1 MTNARSKERVASCHP
16 FFYPAISM
24 KGMKKLFP
32 ALATA
37 LLLVVAVSCAP
48 REKHAKYVFYF
59 IGDGM
64 GATHVAAAEAYLAQ
78 ERGVIGMDP
87 LCFTQFPVMGEAVS
101 CSASNIITDSSAA
114 GTALSTGEKTTN
126 GMLCIAPDSTTV
138 LKSISYRIHDAGYS
152 VGVMSTTPINHA
164 TPAAFFGHNI
174 KRGNYYAIGQELP
187 ATGFE
192 FFAGGGLYHP
202 NGKEGDAEVNLYDL
216 IAEGGYTLAY
226 GYEDFKAKQDAD
238 HIVLVQA
245 EGSEEICP
253 YALGRPEGALTL
265 SQIVEAA
272 VTVLERNPK
281 GFFLMAEGGLI
292 DWTAHSQ
299 DLAGTIFE
307 TLDFDQAISVAKAFY
322 DKHPEETLIVVTAD
336 HETGG
341 LALGK
346 RGYNYD
352 LTVIDKVKNASASTD
367 VEKYMNDPQSIDSI
381 NVEARVGWTT
391 YSHCGGPVPVW
402 AIGVGAERF
411 AGRQDNT
418 DLPKKICAAMGV
430 AF

>member
-1 MTNARSKERVASCHP
+1 MKRVMNIMA
-16 FFYPAISM
+16 A
-24 KGMKKLFP
+24 
-32 ALATA
+32 AV
-37 LLLVVAVSCAP
+37 LLLMTVSCA
-48 REKHAKYVFYF
+48 RQDARAKYVFYF

-87 LCFTQFPVMGEAVS
+87 LCFTQFPVMGEATS
-101 CSASNIITDSSAA
+101 FSASNIITDSSAA
-114 GTALSTGEKTTN
+114 GTALSTGEKTKN
-126 GMLCIAPDSTTV
+126 GMLCIAPDSTTN
-138 LKSISYRIHDAGYS
+138 LKSISYKIHEAGYS

-174 KRGNYYAIGQELP
+174 KRGNYYEIGKELP
-187 ATGFE
+187 LTGFE

-202 NGKEGDAEVNLYDL
+202 KGKDGDQEVSLYDM
-216 IAEGGYTLAY
+216 IADGGYTLAY
-226 GYEDFKAKQDAD
+226 GYEDFKTKKDAD

-272 VTVLERNPK
+272 ITVLERNPK

-307 TLDFDQAISVAKAFY
+307 ILDFDQAIAVANAFY
-322 DKHPEETLIVVTAD
+322 ERHPKETLIVVTAD

-341 LALGK
+341 IALGRK
-346 RGYNYD
+346 RYNYD
-352 LTVIDKVKNASASTD
+352 LTVIDKIKNASASTD
-367 VEKYMNDPQSIDSI
+367 VEQYMNDPKSIDSV
-381 NVEARVGWTT
+381 NEEANIGWTT
-391 YSHCGGPVPVW
+391 TSHCGGPVPVW
-402 AIGVGAERF
+402 AKGVGSERF
-411 AGRQDNT
+411 AARQDNT
-418 DLPKKICAAMGV
+418 DIPKKICAAMGV

>member
-1 MTNARSKERVASCHP
+1 MRRVINILA
-16 FFYPAISM
+16 
-24 KGMKKLFP
+24 GLVLLF
-32 ALATA
+32 
-37 LLLVVAVSCAP
+37 VAVSCTP
-48 REKHAKYVFYF
+48 QEKHAKYVFYF

-64 GATHVAAAEAYLAQ
+64 GFTHVAAAEAYLAQ

-87 LCFTQFPVMGEAVS
+87 LCFTQFPVLGEATS
-101 CSASNIITDSSAA
+101 FSANSIITDSSAA
-114 GTALSTGEKTTN
+114 GTALSTGEKTNN
-126 GMLCIAPDSTTV
+126 GMLCVAPDSTTN
-138 LKSISYRIHDAGYS
+138 LKSISYKIHEAGYS

-187 ATGFE
+187 GTGFE

-202 NGKEGDAEVNLYDL
+202 KGKEGNEEVSLYDR

-226 GYEDFKAKQDAD
+226 GFEDFKAKQESD

-245 EGSEEICP
+245 EGSEDICP
-253 YALGRPEGALTL
+253 YALDRPEGALTL
-265 SQIVEAA
+265 PQIVEAA
-272 VTVLERNPK
+272 ITVLERNPK

-307 TLDFDQAISVAKAFY
+307 ILDFDQAIAVANAFY
-322 DKHPEETLIVVTAD
+322 ERHPKETLIVVTAD

-341 LALGK
+341 ITLGRK
-346 RGYNYD
+346 GYTYD
-352 LTVIDKVKNASASTD
+352 LTVIDKIKNVSAPTD
-367 VEKYMNDPQSIDSI
+367 VEKYMNDAASIDSVNI
-381 NVEARVGWTT
+381 EARIGWTT

-402 AIGVGAERF
+402 AKGVGAEKF
-411 AGRQDNT
+411 AARQDNT
-418 DLPKKICAAMGV
+418 DIPKKICAIMGV

>member
-1 MTNARSKERVASCHP
+1 MAAAV
-16 FFYPAISM
+16 
-24 KGMKKLFP
+24 
-32 ALATA
+32 
-37 LLLVVAVSCAP
+37 LLVVAVSCTP

-64 GATHVAAAEAYLAQ
+64 GFTHVAAAEAYLAQ

-87 LCFTQFPVMGEAVS
+87 LCFTQFPVLGEATTF
-101 CSASNIITDSSAA
+101 SASNIITDSSAA
-114 GTALSTGEKTTN
+114 GTALSTGEKTSN
-126 GMLCIAPDSTTV
+126 HMLCIAPDSTT
-138 LKSISYRIHDAGYS
+138 LMKSIAYKIHEAGYS

-164 TPAAFFGHNI
+164 TPASFFGHNV
-174 KRGNYYAIGQELP
+174 KRGNYYAIGRELP
-187 ATGFE
+187 DSGFE
-192 FFAGGGLYHP
+192 FFGGGGLYHP
-202 NGKEGDAEVNLYDL
+202 NGKEKDEPENLYDL
-216 IAEGGYTLAY
+216 IAQGGYTLAY
-226 GYEDFKAKQDAD
+226 GYEDFKEKQDAE

-245 EGSEEICP
+245 EGSEDICP

-265 SQIVEAA
+265 SQIVSAA

-307 TLDFDQAISVAKAFY
+307 VLDFDQAIAVALEFY
-322 DKHPEETLIVVTAD
+322 DRHPDETLIVVTAD

-341 LALGK
+341 IALGRK
-346 RGYNYD
+346 GYTYD
-352 LTVIDKVKNASASTD
+352 LTVIDKIKNASAPTD
-367 VEKYMNDPQSIDSI
+367 VEQYMNDAKSIDSV
-381 NVEARVGWTT
+381 NEEARIGWTT

-402 AIGVGAERF
+402 AKGAGSAQF

-418 DLPKKICAAMGV
+418 DIPKKICAAMGV
-430 AF
+430 AW

>member
-1 MTNARSKERVASCHP
+1 MKRVMNIMA
-16 FFYPAISM
+16 A
-24 KGMKKLFP
+24 
-32 ALATA
+32 AV
-37 LLLVVAVSCAP
+37 LLLMTVSCA
-48 REKHAKYVFYF
+48 RQDARAKYVFYF

-87 LCFTQFPVMGEAVS
+87 LCFTQFPVMGEATS
-101 CSASNIITDSSAA
+101 FSASNIITDSSAA
-114 GTALSTGEKTTN
+114 GTALSTGEKTKN
-126 GMLCIAPDSTTV
+126 GMLCIAPDSTTN
-138 LKSISYRIHDAGYS
+138 LKSISYKIHEAGYS

-164 TPAAFFGHNI
+164 TPAAFFGHNV
-174 KRGNYYAIGQELP
+174 KRGNYYEIGKELP
-187 ATGFE
+187 LTGFE

-202 NGKEGDAEVNLYDL
+202 KGKDGDQEVSLYDM
-216 IAEGGYTLAY
+216 IADGGYTLAY
-226 GYEDFKAKQDAD
+226 GYEDFKTKKDAD

-272 VTVLERNPK
+272 ITVLERNPK

-307 TLDFDQAISVAKAFY
+307 ILDFDQAIAVANAFY
-322 DKHPEETLIVVTAD
+322 ERHPKETLIVVTAD

-341 LALGK
+341 IALGRK
-346 RGYNYD
+346 RYNYD
-352 LTVIDKVKNASASTD
+352 LTVIDKIKNASASTD
-367 VEKYMNDPQSIDSI
+367 VEQYMNDPKSIDSV
-381 NVEARVGWTT
+381 NEEASIGWTT
-391 YSHCGGPVPVW
+391 TSHTGGPVPVW
-402 AIGVGAERF
+402 AKGVGSERF
-411 AGRQDNT
+411 AARQDNT
-418 DLPKKICAAMGV
+418 DIPKKICAAMGV
-430 AF
+430 EF

>member
-1 MTNARSKERVASCHP
+1 MRR
-16 FFYPAISM
+16 
-24 KGMKKLFP
+24 LFNLA
-32 ALATA
+32 ALAVV
-37 LLLVVAVSCAP
+37 LCVAVSCG
-48 REKHAKYVFYF
+48 RQEKNAKYVFYF

-64 GATHVAAAEAYLAQ
+64 GFTHVAAAEAYLAQ

-87 LCFTQFPVMGEAVS
+87 LCFTQFPVLGEATS
-101 CSASNIITDSSAA
+101 FSASNIITDSSAA
-114 GTALSTGEKTTN
+114 GTALSTGEKTRN
-126 GMLCIAPDSTTV
+126 GMLCVAPDSVTN
-138 LKSISYRIHDAGYS
+138 LKSISYKIHEAGFS
-152 VGVMSTTPINHA
+152 VGVMSTTPVNHA

-174 KRGNYYAIGQELP
+174 KRGNYYEIGKEIP
-187 ATGFE
+187 GTGFE

-202 NGKEGDAEVNLYDL
+202 NGKEGDEEVNLYDW
-216 IAEGGYTLAY
+216 IADGGYTLAY
-226 GYEDFKAKQDAD
+226 GYEDFKTKQDAD

-265 SQIVEAA
+265 PQIVEAA
-272 VTVLERNPK
+272 ITVLERNPK

-307 TLDFDQAISVAKAFY
+307 VLDFDQAIAVARAFY
-322 DKHPEETLIVVTAD
+322 DRHPKETLIVVTAD

-341 LALGK
+341 LALGRK
-346 RGYNYD
+346 GYNYD
-352 LTVIDKVKNASASTD
+352 LTVIDKIKNTTTTTD
-367 VEKYMNDPQSIDSI
+367 VEEYMNDRQSLDAV
-381 NVEARVGWTT
+381 NEEARVGWTT
-391 YSHCGGPVPVW
+391 SSHTGGPVPVW
-402 AIGVGAERF
+402 ALGVGSEKF

-418 DLPKKICAAMGV
+418 DIPKKICASMGV

>member
-1 MTNARSKERVASCHP
+1 MRKIFN
-16 FFYPAISM
+16 I
-24 KGMKKLFP
+24 
-32 ALATA
+32 LAAAA
-37 LLLVVAVSCAP
+37 LLFMAVSCTSQ
-48 REKHAKYVFYF
+48 EKHAKYVFYF

-64 GATHVAAAEAYLAQ
+64 GFTHVAAAEAYLSQ

-87 LCFTQFPVMGEAVS
+87 LCFTQFPVLGLATTF
-101 CSASNIITDSSAA
+101 SASNIITDSSAA
-114 GTALSTGEKTTN
+114 GTALSVGEKTTN
-126 GMLCIAPDSTTV
+126 GMLCIAPDSTT
-138 LKSISYRIHDAGYS
+138 LLTSISYKIHDAGYS

-174 KRGNYYAIGQELP
+174 KRGNYYEIGKELP
-187 ATGFE
+187 GTGFE

-202 NGKEGDAEVNLYDL
+202 KGKEGDAEVSLWDM
-216 IAEGGYTLAY
+216 IPEGNYTLAY
-226 GYEDFKAKQDAD
+226 GYEDFKAKKDAER
-238 HIVLVQA
+238 IVLIQA

-265 SQIVEAA
+265 SQIVDAA
-272 VTVLERNPK
+272 ITVLERNPK
-281 GFFLMAEGGLI
+281 GFFMMAEGGLI

-307 TLDFDQAISVAKAFY
+307 VLDFDQAIAVANAFY
-322 DKHPEETLIVVTAD
+322 ERHPDETLIVVTAD

-341 LALGK
+341 IALGRK
-346 RGYNYD
+346 GYTYD
-352 LTVIDKVKNASASTD
+352 LTVVDKIQSASATTD
-367 VEKYMNDPQSIDSI
+367 VEQYMNDPKSIDSV
-381 NVEARVGWTT
+381 NEEARIGWTT

-402 AIGVGAERF
+402 AKGVGAERF

-418 DLPKKICAAMGV
+418 DIPKKICAAMGV

>member
-1 MTNARSKERVASCHP
+1 
-16 FFYPAISM
+16 M
-24 KGMKKLFP
+24 KNIVCFM
-32 ALATA
+32 AAAA
-37 LLLVVAVSCAP
+37 LLSLAVSCG
-48 REKHAKYVFYF
+48 RQEKDAKYVFYF

-64 GATHVAAAEAYLAQ
+64 GATHVAAAEAYKAQ

-114 GTALSTGEKTTN
+114 GTALSTGEKTKN
-126 GMLCIAPDSTTV
+126 GMLCIAPDSTTIQ
-138 LKSISYRIHDAGYS
+138 KSISYKIHDAGYS

-164 TPAAFFGHNI
+164 TPAAFYGHNI
-174 KRGNYYAIGQELP
+174 KRGNYYEIGKELP

-192 FFAGGGLYHP
+192 FFAGGGMYHP
-202 NGKEGDAEVNLYDL
+202 NGKEGNEEVSLWDMMT
-216 IAEGGYTLAY
+216 EGGYTLAY
-226 GYEDFKAKQDAD
+226 GYDDFKTKQDAD
-238 HIVLVQA
+238 HIVLIQS

-272 VTVLERNPK
+272 ITVLERNPK

-307 TLDFDQAISVAKAFY
+307 TLDFDEAIAVAYKFY
-322 DKHPEETLIVVTAD
+322 KRHPKETLIVVTAD

-341 LALGK
+341 LALGS

-352 LTVIDKVKNASASTD
+352 LTVIDEIKNASATTD
-367 VEKYMNDPQSIDSI
+367 VEQYMNNPQSIDSV
-381 NVEARVGWTT
+381 NVKARVGWTT

-402 AIGVGAERF
+402 AIGTHASLF

>member
-1 MTNARSKERVASCHP
+1 MAAV
-16 FFYPAISM
+16 
-24 KGMKKLFP
+24 
-32 ALATA
+32 A
-37 LLLVVAVSCAP
+37 LLSMMVSCTKQ
-48 REKHAKYVFYF
+48 EKAKYVFYF

-87 LCFTQFPVMGEAVS
+87 LCFTQFPVMGEATS
-101 CSASNIITDSSAA
+101 FSASNIITDSSAA
-114 GTALSTGEKTTN
+114 GTALSTGEKTKN
-126 GMLCIAPDSTTV
+126 GMLCIAPDSTTQQ
-138 LKSISYRIHDAGYS
+138 KSIAYKIHEAGYS

-174 KRGNYYAIGQELP
+174 KRGNYYEIGKELP
-187 ATGFE
+187 GTGFE

-202 NGKEGDAEVNLYDL
+202 KGKEGNEEHSLYDL

-226 GYEDFKAKQDAD
+226 GFDDFKAKQDAD
-238 HIVLVQA
+238 HIVLVQR
-245 EGSEEICP
+245 EGSEDCCP

-272 VTVLERNPK
+272 ITVLERNPK

-307 TLDFDQAISVAKAFY
+307 TLDFDQAIAVANAFY
-322 DKHPEETLIVVTAD
+322 ERHPKETLIVVTAD

-341 LALGK
+341 ISLG
-346 RGYNYD
+346 RNGYNYD
-352 LTVIDKVKNASASTD
+352 LTVIDKIKNASASTD
-367 VEKYMNDPQSIDSI
+367 VEKYMNEPKSIDSV
-381 NVEARVGWTT
+381 NVEARIGWTT

-402 AIGVGAERF
+402 AKGACSSLF
-411 AGRQDNT
+411 AARQDNT
-418 DLPKKICAAMGV
+418 DIPKKICAAMGV
-430 AF
+430 QF

>member
-1 MTNARSKERVASCHP
+1 MKRVMNIMA
-16 FFYPAISM
+16 A
-24 KGMKKLFP
+24 
-32 ALATA
+32 AV
-37 LLLVVAVSCAP
+37 LLLMTVSCA
-48 REKHAKYVFYF
+48 RQDARAKYVFYF

-87 LCFTQFPVMGEAVS
+87 LCFTQFPVMGEATS
-101 CSASNIITDSSAA
+101 FSASNIITDSSAA
-114 GTALSTGEKTTN
+114 GTALSTGEKTKN
-126 GMLCIAPDSTTV
+126 GMLCIAPDSTTN
-138 LKSISYRIHDAGYS
+138 LKSISYKIHEAGYS

-174 KRGNYYAIGQELP
+174 KRGNYYEIGKELP
-187 ATGFE
+187 LTGFE

-202 NGKEGDAEVNLYDL
+202 KGKDGDQEVSLYDM
-216 IAEGGYTLAY
+216 IADGGYTLAY
-226 GYEDFKAKQDAD
+226 GYEDFKTKKDAD

-272 VTVLERNPK
+272 ITVLERNPK

-307 TLDFDQAISVAKAFY
+307 ILDFDQAIAVANAFY
-322 DKHPEETLIVVTAD
+322 ERHPKETLIVVTAD

-341 LALGK
+341 IALGRK
-346 RGYNYD
+346 RYNYD
-352 LTVIDKVKNASASTD
+352 LTVIDKIKNASASTD
-367 VEKYMNDPQSIDSI
+367 VEQYMNDPKSIDSV
-381 NVEARVGWTT
+381 NEEASIGWTT
-391 YSHCGGPVPVW
+391 TSHTGGPVPVW
-402 AIGVGAERF
+402 AKGVGSERF
-411 AGRQDNT
+411 AARQDNT
-418 DLPKKICAAMGV
+418 DIPKKICAAMGV
-430 AF
+430 EF

>member
-1 MTNARSKERVASCHP
+1 
-16 FFYPAISM
+16 
-24 KGMKKLFP
+24 MKKLFHG
-32 ALATA
+32 LAVAA
-37 LLLVVAVSCAP
+37 LLCLAVSCGKQ
-48 REKHAKYVFYF
+48 EKDAKYVFYF

-87 LCFTQFPVMGEAVS
+87 LCFTQFPVMGEATS
-101 CSASNIITDSSAA
+101 FSASNIITDSSAA
-114 GTALSTGEKTTN
+114 GTALSTGEKTNN
-126 GMLCIAPDSTTV
+126 GMLSIAPDSVTN
-138 LKSISYRIHDAGYS
+138 LKSIAYKIHEAGYS

-174 KRGNYYAIGQELP
+174 KRGNYYAIGKELP
-187 ATGFE
+187 GTGFE

-202 NGKEGDAEVNLYDL
+202 KGKEGNEEVSLYDL

-272 VTVLERNPK
+272 IAVLERNPK

-307 TLDFDQAISVAKAFY
+307 ILDFDQAIAVAYAFY
-322 DKHPEETLIVVTAD
+322 ERHPKETLIVVTAD

-341 LALGK
+341 LALGRK
-346 RGYNYD
+346 GYNYD
-352 LTVIDKVKNASASTD
+352 LTVIDKIKNTSAPTD
-367 VEKYMNDPQSIDSI
+367 VEKYMNDAQSID
-381 NVEARVGWTT
+381 NVNEEARVGWTT

-402 AIGVGAERF
+402 AIGTHAGLF
-411 AGRQDNT
+411 AARQDNT
-418 DLPKKICAAMGV
+418 DIPKKICAAMGV

>member
-1 MTNARSKERVASCHP
+1 MRRFFFFMAVA
-16 FFYPAISM
+16 
-24 KGMKKLFP
+24 
-32 ALATA
+32 A
-37 LLLVVAVSCAP
+37 LLGMAVSCA
-48 REKHAKYVFYF
+48 RQEKKAKYVFYF

-64 GATHVAAAEAYLAQ
+64 GSTHVAAAEAYLAQ

-87 LCFTQFPVMGEAVS
+87 LCFTSFPVLGEATTFS
-101 CSASNIITDSSAA
+101 FNSIITDSSAA
-114 GTALSTGEKTTN
+114 GTALSAGEKTNN
-126 GMLCIAPDSTTV
+126 GMLCIAPDSTT
-138 LKSISYRIHDAGYS
+138 LQTSISYKIHDAGYS

-164 TPAAFFGHNI
+164 TPASFFGHNI
-174 KRGNYYAIGQELP
+174 KRGNYYAIGKEIP
-187 ATGFE
+187 ESGFE

-202 NGKEGDAEVNLYDL
+202 NGREKDQTPSLWD
-216 IAEGGYTLAY
+216 IITDGGYTLAY
-226 GYEDFKAKQDAD
+226 GYEDFQTKKDAD

-272 VTVLERNPK
+272 ITVLERNPK

-307 TLDFDQAISVAKAFY
+307 ILDFDQAIAVADAFY
-322 DKHPEETLIVVTAD
+322 AKHPDETLIVVTAD

-341 LALGK
+341 LALGRK
-346 RGYNYD
+346 GYKYD
-352 LTVIDKVKNASASTD
+352 LTVIDSIKFASATTD
-367 VEKYMNDPQSIDSI
+367 VEKYMSDAVSIGTI
-381 NVEARVGWTT
+381 NEEARVGWTT
-391 YSHCGGPVPVW
+391 TSHCGGPVPVW
-402 AIGVGAERF
+402 AKGVGAELF
-411 AGRQDNT
+411 AARQDNT
-418 DLPKKICAAMGV
+418 DIPKKICAAMGV